1 MFLDCKNFNLCCRL
15 IVWSI
20 SLNFLMGSSRVL
32 VQGAPSPINDIAG
45 IRKLKGK
52 SGKYQTRQGN
62 KEKQV
67 TLAKKDNK
75 VT

>member
-1 MFLDCKNFNLCCRL
+1 
-15 IVWSI
+15 
-20 SLNFLMGSSRVL
+20 MGSSRVL
-32 VQGAPSPINDIAG
+32 VQGALSPINDIAS
-45 IRKLKGK
+45 IRKLKRK
-52 SGKYQTRQGN
+52 SGKDQTRQGN